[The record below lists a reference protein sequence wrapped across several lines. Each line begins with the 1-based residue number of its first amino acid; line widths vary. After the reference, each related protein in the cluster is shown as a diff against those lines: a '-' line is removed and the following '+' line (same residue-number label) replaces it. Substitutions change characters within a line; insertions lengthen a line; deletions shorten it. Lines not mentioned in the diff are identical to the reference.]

1 MPSLPVRR
9 TPIARAGTKRARV
22 LLVAALGAT
31 MFAALRPHP
40 AAAQAPEWRFERAPN
55 DQTLRAIT
63 AVDHDHAWLVGGDGD
78 KDCVIGRTTD
88 GGAHWQGIFCDDGRR
103 PESIDFADV
112 NNGWIVGRAGQIL
125 RTTDGGRSWSAQRG
139 GTGAAILNVFAL
151 DAQTAFAV
159 TRDSEILV
167 TTDGGAKWTRR
178 TSGGDEGLFDSFW
191 FDAQTGI
198 AAGSAGLIMKSTD
211 AGRKWRRIHT
221 GSDQRFYA
229 VTFTDAR
236 RGYTLGN
243 DVRVTDDGGET
254 WRLQV
259 RPDKTMADI
268 AFAPGQPN
276 MGWIIGDEG
285 LILRTTDGGQRWVND
300 GVGLTGKS
308 IRGLAVVDPETIWVV
323 GTGGLLM
330 HRVGPRTVPTD
341 PPPPPTSTPRPT
353 AIPTRTPTPTPTMT
367 PTPSGPWV
375 RINRND
381 LVLMVGSYGA
391 RPLTVQYGNL
401 GASETVSATLTGPV
415 AFLGGQQALSAP
427 VFPIAGAGE
436 YAAVVQA
443 APGAKSGEAW
453 SIRVRMGAAVTERAG
468 IIAWQA
474 RLPKLNV
481 RLR

>member
-1 MPSLPVRR
+1 MLNSPTCR
-9 TPIARAGTKRARV
+9 TPISRAGASRASA
-22 LLVAALGAT
+22 LTVAAFGAA
-31 MFAALRPHP
+31 MFTALRPHP
-40 AAAQAPEWRFERAPN
+40 AAAQSPEWRFERPPN
-55 DQTLRAIT
+55 DQTLRTIT
-63 AVDHDHAWLVGGDGD
+63 AVDHDHAWLAGGDGD

-88 GGAHWQGIFCDDGRR
+88 GGAHWQGIQCDDGRR
-103 PESIDFADV
+103 PESMDFADV

-125 RTTDGGRSWSAQRG
+125 RTTDGGRSWSVQRG
-139 GTGAAILNVFAL
+139 GTGAAILNVFAV
-151 DAQTAFAV
+151 DAQTAVAV
-159 TRDSEILV
+159 TRDSEVLV
-167 TTDGGAKWTRR
+167 TTDGGNKWTRR
-178 TSGGDEGLFDSFW
+178 TTGRGEGLFDSYW
-191 FDAQTGI
+191 FDANTGF
-198 AAGSAGLIMKSTD
+198 AAGSAGLITKSMD
-211 AGRKWRRIHT
+211 GGRNWRKIET

-229 VTFTDAR
+229 ITFTDVR
-236 RGYTLGN
+236 RGYALGN

-353 AIPTRTPTPTPTMT
+353 AIPTRTPTPTPTLT

-375 RINRND
+375 RINRDD

-391 RPLTVQYGNL
+391 RPLGVQYGNL

-415 AFLGGQQALSAP
+415 TFLGGQRALSAP

-436 YAAVVQA
+436 YPVVVQA
-443 APGAKSGEAW
+443 APGAKSGDAW